1 MSAIVLVSW
10 NVSFDEAFEKL
21 KTIVQIFTK
30 RFFSNN
36 NSVNIF

>member
-21 KTIVQIFTK
+21 KIVQIFTK